1 MFVTDERRVWMRL
14 RDHVVVPERDPD
26 FQRFLTDPSGSVLH
40 ILRIWAGL
48 PGSTVPGARHYI
60 GSVRRCE
67 CGGWMSRRELVRLF
81 RRATLAA
88 RHLGVS
94 APVFRQSLSRFLRE
108 YYR

>member
-14 RDHVVVPERDPD
+14 RDHVVIPERDPA

-40 ILRIWAGL
+40 ILRIWAGQ
-48 PGSTVPGARHYI
+48 PGSARTGIRHYV
-60 GSVRRCE
+60 GSIRRCE

-81 RRATLAA
+81 RRATMTA

-94 APVFRQSLSRFLRE
+94 APEFRQRLSQFLRE